1 MSTGTTD
8 TDGPNEGRKPKGKFE
23 AKRDAMR
30 AKLSQVLKPNPDTFI
45 VDDKIDEEDPWIQ
58 DLTTLPIH
66 LFDGKRKYQ
75 AVFVN
80 KNTNERVVRWVT
92 QPVGE
97 PKAVSSRKRAPV
109 ALSLSSTV
117 DESLQLPPGVTVVF
131 AATGVGKSSFVRA
144 LAKRSKRIVLMTVV
158 EPFDDSSEIAE
169 SIAFDYID
177 DAIGHGLRLW
187 SADRSVIPVI
197 DSLRSP
203 LFEMTGP
210 AADKGII
217 NTFFT
222 TLTRVSNGLASQG
235 CTMIMTL
242 NPMSDKPEQQ
252 ALVETYLRASVPAVI
267 RLNESQANVYRGTYT
282 VRSFGDKYRRPIDF
296 TALMT
301 PREKP
306 EVAVALTLPEIP
318 PVAAPESDDLLL
330 HAAEEIATRIPTHV
344 NRASRNGGD
353 TSTRNETSFN

>member
-1 MSTGTTD
+1 MDQDSTSD
-8 TDGPNEGRKPKGKFE
+8 NDGSLSRKPKAKFE
-23 AKRDAMR
+23 AKRAAQQAAM
-30 AKLSQVLKPNPDTFI
+30 AKVLVQNPDAFV
-45 VDDKIDEEDPWIQ
+45 VDDEVPESDPWVQ
-58 DLTTLPIH
+58 DASTLPVH
-66 LFDGKRKYQ
+66 LFEGKRKYQ

-80 KNTNERVVRWVT
+80 SKTGERLLRWVT

-97 PKAVSSRKRAPV
+97 PKPYVQARKASVS
-109 ALSLSSTV
+109 LSLSSSV
-117 DESLQLPPGVTVVF
+117 DDTLQLPPGITVIF
-131 AATGVGKSSFVRA
+131 AATGVGKSSFVRG
-144 LAKRSKRIVLMTVV
+144 LAKRSKRITLMTVV
-158 EPFDDSSEIAE
+158 EPFDDPSEIKD
-169 SIAFDYID
+169 SLAFDYID
-177 DAIGHGLRLW
+177 DAIGHGLKLW
-187 SADRSVIPVI
+187 SIDRSVVPVI

-252 ALVETYLRASVPAVI
+252 ALVETYLKASVPAVI
-267 RLNESQANVYRGTYT
+267 RLNDSQGEVYRGSYT

-301 PREKP
+301 PRQKAGASEP
-306 EVAVALTLPEIP
+306 FSIEVNPADTTTEA
-318 PVAAPESDDLLL
+318 DDLLL
-330 HAAEEIATRIPTHV
+330 S
-344 NRASRNGGD
+344 ASQTGNSRKP
-353 TSTRNETSFN
+353 F